1 LKPLVL
7 LFALVAV
14 LDIAACGNSK
24 EEAAPLALDQRV
36 PSAQDAPGSKA
47 DPVEKRVTVSG
58 PDEFISRLGE
68 RFINPTQKDVT
79 DFKQSGFLRAIHDTR
94 FFPATPGGPHAR
106 NAVHIFSLVMQFK
119 SREGAQDALDFF
131 HTDSLRPC
139 PRKCSTQIK
148 EFDVDISDAHG
159 VRRYATA
166 ENIQAT
172 GDEGPPYDS
181 YEIQFADG
189 PFAYRIS
196 LFGPP
201 GEVSQDMAE
210 EIAGKLYDRVAGAPP
225 QA

>member
-1 LKPLVL
+1 VL
-7 LFALVAV
+7 G
-14 LDIAACGNSK
+14 IAACGSK
-24 EEAAPLALDQRV
+24 KAAAPLSLNQRV
-36 PSAQDAPGSKA
+36 PGEADAPGSKS
-47 DPVEKRVTVSG
+47 DPVEKRQIVAG
-58 PDEFISRLGE
+58 PDEFISRLGD
-68 RFINPTQKDVT
+68 RFINPTPKDVRE
-79 DFKQSGFLRAIHDTR
+79 FKQSGFVRAIHDTR
-94 FFPATPGGPHAR
+94 FFPATPGGPHMR
-106 NAVHIFSLVMQFK
+106 NAVHTFSLVMQFK
-119 SREGAQDALDFF
+119 SHDGAQEALDFL

-139 PRKCSTQIK
+139 PKKCSTQIK

-189 PFAYRIS
+189 PFAYRIV

-201 GEVSQDMAE
+201 GEVSQDKAE

-225 QA
+225 KA

>member
-1 LKPLVL
+1 LKWLPFVVL
-7 LFALVAV
+7 LVAM
-14 LDIAACGNSK
+14 LGIAACGSK
-24 EEAAPLALDQRV
+24 KAAAPLKLNERV
-36 PSAQDAPGSKA
+36 PSEADAPGSKS
-47 DPVEKRVTVSG
+47 DPVERRQMATG
-58 PDEFISRLGE
+58 PDEFISRLGD
-68 RFINPTQKDVT
+68 RFVNPMPKDVT
-79 DFKQSGFLRAIHDTR
+79 DFKQSGFVRAIHDTR
-94 FFPATPGGPHAR
+94 FFPATPGGPHTR
-106 NAVHIFSLVMQFK
+106 DAVHTFSLVMQFN
-119 SREGAQDALDFF
+119 SHEGAQEALDFL

-139 PRKCSTQIK
+139 PKKCSTQIE

-189 PFAYRIS
+189 PFAYRIT

-201 GEVSQDMAE
+201 GKVSQDEAE

-225 QA
+225 P